1 VTRDDAIR
9 EDATRPGASPVLRCT
24 SLDIGYHRRPVVR
37 NLSLEVSPGEILSI
51 LGSNGAGKTTSLLA
65 MAGLLR
71 PFAGQ
76 VTIDGKPVNYKQPFR
91 VARSGIQLV
100 PSDRC
105 LFTSLSVADN
115 ISFGRRGKEG
125 LSEALEY
132 FPELGKRLRI
142 PARALS
148 GGEQQMLV
156 LARAMVASPR
166 VILIDELSTGLAPVV
181 VQKILPVVR
190 RIADEKQ
197 TAVILVEQ
205 HVHMALQV
213 ADRVMVLA
221 HGDVVLERSAA
232 ELRKDPDLLT
242 ESYLGRT
249 A

>member
-1 VTRDDAIR
+1 MTRD
-9 EDATRPGASPVLRCT
+9 DATRPGVSPVLRCT
-24 SLDIGYHRRPVVR
+24 ALEVGYHRRPVVR
-37 NLSLEVSPGEILSI
+37 NLNLEVTPGEILSI

-115 ISFGRRGKEG
+115 ISFGRRGKEA

-132 FPELGKRLRI
+132 FPELGRRLRI

-213 ADRVMVLA
+213 ADRAMVLA

>member
-1 VTRDDAIR
+1 MTTRDDVT
-9 EDATRPGASPVLRCT
+9 EPDVSPVLRCT
-24 SLDIGYHRRPVVR
+24 SLDVGYHRRPVVR
-37 NLSLEVSPGEILSI
+37 NLSLDVRPGEIVSI
-51 LGSNGAGKTTSLLA
+51 LGANGAGKTTSLLA

-76 VTIDGKPVNYKQPFR
+76 VTIGGKPVNYKQPFR
-91 VARSGIQLV
+91 AARSGIQLV

-105 LFTSLSVADN
+105 LFTALSVADN
-115 ISFGRRGKEG
+115 ISFGRRGKEA
-125 LSEALEY
+125 LNEALEY
-132 FPELGKRLRI
+132 FPELEKRLRV

-190 RIADEKQ
+190 RLADEKQ

-213 ADRVMVLA
+213 ADRAMVLA
-221 HGDVVLERSAA
+221 RSPA
-232 ELRKDPDLLT
+232 ELRRDPDLLT

>member
-1 VTRDDAIR
+1 MTTRDDVT
-9 EDATRPGASPVLRCT
+9 EPDVSPVLRCT
-24 SLDIGYHRRPVVR
+24 SLDVGYHRRPVVR
-37 NLSLEVSPGEILSI
+37 NLNLEVRPGEILSI

-76 VTIDGKPVNYKQPFR
+76 VTIDGKPVNYRQPFR
-91 VARSGIQLV
+91 AARSGIQLV
-100 PSDRC
+100 PERPVPVH
-105 LFTSLSVADN
+105 LPV
-115 ISFGRRGKEG
+115 RRRQH
-125 LSEALEY
+125 LLRPARARMRSSEALDY
-132 FPELGKRLRI
+132 FPELEKRLRV

-156 LARAMVASPR
+156 LARAMVAVPR

-190 RIADEKQ
+190 RIADEKR

-213 ADRVMVLA
+213 ADRAIVLA

-232 ELRKDPDLLT
+232 ELRRDPHLLT

>member
-1 VTRDDAIR
+1 M
-9 EDATRPGASPVLRCT
+9 SPVLTCT
-24 SLDIGYHRRPVVR
+24 SLDAGYHKLPVIR
-37 NLSLEVSPGEILSI
+37 NLNLEVSPGEVVAI

-65 MAGLLR
+65 MSGLLR

-76 VTIDGKPVNYKQPFR
+76 VTVDGKPVNYKRPFLA
-91 VARSGIQLV
+91 ARAGIQLV

-105 LFTSLSVADN
+105 LFTALSVAEN
-115 ISFGRRGKEG
+115 ISFGRRGKDAIR
-125 LSEALEY
+125 EAVEY
-132 FPELGKRLRI
+132 FPELEKRLRL
-142 PARALS
+142 PARVLS

-156 LARAMVASPR
+156 LARALVASPK

-205 HVHMALQV
+205 HVHMALQI
-213 ADRVMVLA
+213 ADRAMVLA
-221 HGDVVLERSAA
+221 HGDVVLERPAA
-232 ELRKDPDLLT
+232 ELRRDPVLLK

>member
-1 VTRDDAIR
+1 MTRDD
-9 EDATRPGASPVLRCT
+9 DVTTQDVDPVLRCT
-24 SLDIGYHRRPVVR
+24 SLDAGYHRRPVVR
-37 NLSLEVSPGEILSI
+37 NLNLEVRPGEILSI

-76 VTIDGKPVNYKQPFR
+76 VTIDGKPVNYKQPFHS
-91 VARSGIQLV
+91 ARSGVQLV

-105 LFTSLSVADN
+105 LFTALSVADN
-115 ISFGRRGKEG
+115 ISFGRRGKDA
-125 LSEALEY
+125 LTEALEY
-132 FPELGKRLRI
+132 FPELEKRLKV

-156 LARAMVASPR
+156 LARAIVASPR

-213 ADRVMVLA
+213 ADRALVLA
-221 HGDVVLERSAA
+221 HGDVVLERTAA
-232 ELRKDPDLLT
+232 ELRRDPDLLT

>member
-1 VTRDDAIR
+1 VTRDNVTRDDA
-9 EDATRPGASPVLRCT
+9 TRPDASPVLRCT

-105 LFTSLSVADN
+105 LFTSLSVAEN
-115 ISFGRRGKEG
+115 ISFGRRGKDA

-190 RIADEKQ
+190 RIADEKH

-213 ADRVMVLA
+213 ADRALVLA

-232 ELRKDPDLLT
+232 ELRRDPDLLT
-242 ESYLGRT
+242 ESYLGHT

>member
-1 VTRDDAIR
+1 VTRDDA
-9 EDATRPGASPVLRCT
+9 TRPGVSPVLRCT
-24 SLDIGYHRRPVVR
+24 ALEVGYHRRPVVR
-37 NLSLEVSPGEILSI
+37 NLNLEVTPGEILSI

-115 ISFGRRGKEG
+115 ISFGRRGKEA

-132 FPELGKRLRI
+132 FPELGRRLRI

-213 ADRVMVLA
+213 ADRAMVLA

>member
-1 VTRDDAIR
+1 M
-9 EDATRPGASPVLRCT
+9 LRCT
-24 SLDIGYHRRPVVR
+24 SLDVGYHKLPVVR
-37 NLSLEVSPGEILSI
+37 NLNLEVSPGEVVAI

-65 MAGLLR
+65 MSGLLR
-71 PFAGQ
+71 PFGGQ
-76 VTIDGKPVNYKQPFR
+76 VTVDGKPVNYKRPFLA
-91 VARSGIQLV
+91 ARAGIQLV

-105 LFTSLSVADN
+105 LFTALSVAEN
-115 ISFGRRGKEG
+115 ISFGRRGKDAI
-125 LSEALEY
+125 SEAVEY
-132 FPELGKRLRI
+132 FPELEKRLRV
-142 PARALS
+142 PARVLS

-156 LARAMVASPR
+156 LARALVASPK

-197 TAVILVEQ
+197 TAVVLVEQ
-205 HVHMALQV
+205 HVHMALQI
-213 ADRVMVLA
+213 ADRAMVLA

-232 ELRKDPDLLT
+232 ELRRDPVLLK

>member
-1 VTRDDAIR
+1 MSQTDVTGAGVTRADA
-9 EDATRPGASPVLRCT
+9 EPVLRCT
-24 SLDIGYHRRPVVR
+24 SLDVGYHRRPVVR
-37 NLSLEVSPGEILSI
+37 NLNLQVSPGEVLSI
-51 LGSNGAGKTTSLLA
+51 LGANGAGKTTSLLA

-91 VARSGIQLV
+91 AARSGIHLV

-105 LFTSLSVADN
+105 LFTALSVAEN
-115 ISFGRRGKEG
+115 ISFGRRGKDA
-125 LSEALEY
+125 LRQALEY
-132 FPELGKRLRI
+132 FPELEKRLRV

-213 ADRVMVLA
+213 ADRAMVLA
-221 HGDVVLERSAA
+221 HGDVVLERPAA
-232 ELRKDPDLLT
+232 DLRQYPDLLK
-242 ESYLGRT
+242 ESYLGRR

>member
-1 VTRDDAIR
+1 M
-9 EDATRPGASPVLRCT
+9 SPMLRCT
-24 SLDIGYHRRPVVR
+24 SLDVGYHKLPVVR
-37 NLSLEVSPGEILSI
+37 NLNLEVSPGEVVAI

-65 MAGLLR
+65 MSGLLR
-71 PFAGQ
+71 PFGGQ
-76 VTIDGKPVNYKQPFR
+76 VTVDGKPVNYKRPFLA
-91 VARSGIQLV
+91 ARAGIQLV

-105 LFTSLSVADN
+105 LFTALSVAEN
-115 ISFGRRGKEG
+115 ISFGRRGKDAI
-125 LSEALEY
+125 SEAVEY
-132 FPELGKRLRI
+132 FPELEKRLRV
-142 PARALS
+142 PARVLS

-156 LARAMVASPR
+156 LARALVASPK

-205 HVHMALQV
+205 HVHMALQI
-213 ADRVMVLA
+213 ADRAMVLA

-232 ELRKDPDLLT
+232 ELRRDPVLLK

>member
-1 VTRDDAIR
+1 MTGDDVAR
-9 EDATRPGASPVLRCT
+9 PDATPVLRCT
-24 SLDIGYHRRPVVR
+24 SLDVGYHRRPVVR
-37 NLSLEVSPGEILSI
+37 NLTLEVSPGEILSI

-76 VTIDGKPVNYKQPFR
+76 VTIDGKPVNYKQPYR
-91 VARSGIQLV
+91 TARSGVQLV

-115 ISFGRRGKEG
+115 ISFGRRGKDA
-125 LSEALEY
+125 LNEALEY
-132 FPELGKRLRI
+132 FPELKKRLKV

-213 ADRVMVLA
+213 ADRAMVLA
-221 HGDVVLERSAA
+221 HGDVVLERPAA
-232 ELRKDPDLLT
+232 ELRQNPDLLT

>member
-1 VTRDDAIR
+1 VTRDDA
-9 EDATRPGASPVLRCT
+9 TRPGESPVLRCT
-24 SLDIGYHRRPVVR
+24 ALEVGYHRRPVVR
-37 NLSLEVSPGEILSI
+37 NLSLEVSRGEILSI

-115 ISFGRRGKEG
+115 ISFGRRGKEA

-132 FPELGKRLRI
+132 FPELGRRLRI

-166 VILIDELSTGLAPVV
+166 VMLIDELSTGLAPVV

-213 ADRVMVLA
+213 ADRAMVLA

>member
-1 VTRDDAIR
+1 MTADD
-9 EDATRPGASPVLRCT
+9 PGPTAAEPVLRCT
-24 SLDIGYHRRPVVR
+24 ALDAGYHRRPVVR
-37 NLSLEVSPGEILSI
+37 DLNLEVRPGEILSI

-71 PFAGQ
+71 PFAGR
-76 VTIDGKPVNYKQPFR
+76 VTIDGKPVNYKQPFHS
-91 VARSGIQLV
+91 ARAGVQLV

-105 LFTSLSVADN
+105 LFTALSVADN
-115 ISFGRRGKEG
+115 ISFGRRGKEA

-132 FPELGKRLRI
+132 FPELEKRLRV

-213 ADRVMVLA
+213 ADRAMVLA

-232 ELRKDPDLLT
+232 ELRRDPDLLT

>member
-1 VTRDDAIR
+1 MTQD
-9 EDATRPGASPVLRCT
+9 DATRPDVSPVLRCT
-24 SLDIGYHRRPVVR
+24 SLEVGYHRRPVVR
-37 NLSLEVSPGEILSI
+37 NLNLEVSPGEILSI

-76 VTIDGKPVNYKQPFR
+76 VTIDGEPVNYKQPFR

-115 ISFGRRGKEG
+115 ISFGRRGREA
-125 LSEALEY
+125 LNEALEY

-166 VILIDELSTGLAPVV
+166 VIMIDELSTGLAPVV

-213 ADRVMVLA
+213 SDRAMVLA

>member
-1 VTRDDAIR
+1 M
-9 EDATRPGASPVLRCT
+9 SPMLRCT
-24 SLDIGYHRRPVVR
+24 SLDVGYHKLPVVR
-37 NLSLEVSPGEILSI
+37 NLNLEVSPGEVVAI

-65 MAGLLR
+65 MSGLLR
-71 PFAGQ
+71 PFGGQ
-76 VTIDGKPVNYKQPFR
+76 VTVDGKPVNYKRPFLA
-91 VARSGIQLV
+91 ARAGIQLV

-105 LFTSLSVADN
+105 LFTALSVAEN
-115 ISFGRRGKEG
+115 ISFGRRGKDAI
-125 LSEALEY
+125 SEAVEY
-132 FPELGKRLRI
+132 FPELEKRLRV
-142 PARALS
+142 PARVLS

-156 LARAMVASPR
+156 LARALVASPK

-197 TAVILVEQ
+197 TAVVLVEQ
-205 HVHMALQV
+205 HVHMALQI
-213 ADRVMVLA
+213 ADRAMVLA

-232 ELRKDPDLLT
+232 ELRRDPVLLK

>member
-1 VTRDDAIR
+1 HA
-9 EDATRPGASPVLRCT
+9 A
-24 SLDIGYHRRPVVR
+24 
-37 NLSLEVSPGEILSI
+37 
-51 LGSNGAGKTTSLLA
+51 GAG
-65 MAGLLR
+65 
-71 PFAGQ
+71 Q
-76 VTIDGKPVNYKQPFR
+76 PVKYWPPVR
-91 VARSGIQLV
+91 AARAGIQLV

-115 ISFGRRGKEG
+115 ISFGRRGQG
-125 LSEALEY
+125 ALDEALEY
-132 FPELGKRLRI
+132 FPELEKRLRV

-156 LARAMVASPR
+156 LARALVASPK

-205 HVHMALQV
+205 HVHMALQI
-213 ADRVMVLA
+213 ADRAMVLA
-221 HGDVVLERSAA
+221 HGDVVLERPAA
-232 ELRKDPDLLT
+232 ELRRDPVLLK

-249 A
+249 